1 MGQTHDF
8 PFGIMD
14 VVDRLHLN
22 IRRPSPRGFY
32 VDCPICNDKRGKMHV
47 NVQNDTWRCNYCNE
61 SGGML
66 SLYAR
71 LHNID
76 VYKRQSAWCETPP
89 YPD

>member
-32 VDCPICNDKRGKMHV
+32 VDCHICNDKRGKMHV
-47 NVQNDTWRCNYCNE
+47 NVQNDTWRCNYCMVPVPLE
-61 SGGML
+61 FQIFQETAAHL
-66 SLYAR
+66 LLYR
-71 LHNID
+71 
-76 VYKRQSAWCETPP
+76 PP
-89 YPD
+89 MS